1 MCVVFFFFFL
11 GHTLAENLT
20 STAAKNHLQWQRVLR
35 HLESALNLCRAS
47 ATKKLDMEAEILFQI
62 GK

>member
-1 MCVVFFFFFL
+1 MCWFFFL
-11 GHTLAENLT
+11 GYTLAGKLA
-20 STAAKNHLQWQRVLR
+20 STPARNHVQWQRVLR